1 MVENLLLGAE
11 GVEIIVQKNG
21 KSVSL
26 TFVFDAEA
34 DSETFGLMV
43 RNQIN
48 AGNLSLE
55 FCITEPISEGEVRH

>member
-11 GVEIIVQKNG
+11 GVEIIVQKSG

-55 FCITEPISEGEVRH
+55 FCITESISEGEVRH